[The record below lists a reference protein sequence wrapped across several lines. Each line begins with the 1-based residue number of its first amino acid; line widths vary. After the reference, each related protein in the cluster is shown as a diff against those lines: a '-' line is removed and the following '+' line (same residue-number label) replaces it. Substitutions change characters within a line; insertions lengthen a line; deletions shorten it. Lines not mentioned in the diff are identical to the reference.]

1 MGVLTR
7 AAVVNTFTCKAM
19 LSVYG
24 IYLMLFLASHLY
36 ARGTPNRRVLRQIP
50 DPDSETF
57 SQPASDLPDLGSD
70 SSFALEAEIAKRI
83 RQGEG
88 SDLNAAET
96 GAVLTGLAGSLN
108 PLVGLGL
115 QGTLATRTAINDII
129 GTKLPV
135 NNDRNKL
142 IENVYG
148 LNAGS
153 LDPLVE
159 LGLQGTLSTRK
170 AINDI
175 IGTKLPLQNNRNDLI
190 EAIYGLN
197 TGSLD
202 PLVGLGLQGTLAR
215 RKAINAIIG
224 GNLPLKDERT
234 ELIEEIYGL
243 NDPVITLQ
251 QKRRKALQDIYGF
264 DSLRASLYDDSLGVF
279 FSDRKS
285 LLDRI
290 YGLDTVTAERRL
302 LRKILLQQRLKRIR
316 NSLYRPFGIRN

>member
-24 IYLMLFLASHLY
+24 IYLMLFLVSHLY

-57 SQPASDLPDLGSD
+57 SQPASDLPGLGSD

-115 QGTLATRTAINDII
+115 QGTLATRKAINDII

-135 NNDRNKL
+135 NNVRNKL
-142 IENVYG
+142 IDDVYG
-148 LNAGS
+148 LNA
-153 LDPLVE
+153 
-159 LGLQGTLSTRK
+159 
-170 AINDI
+170 
-175 IGTKLPLQNNRNDLI
+175 
-190 EAIYGLN
+190 
-197 TGSLD
+197 GSLD

-264 DSLRASLYDDSLGVF
+264 DSLGASLYDDSLGVF
-279 FSDRKS
+279 FSDRKT